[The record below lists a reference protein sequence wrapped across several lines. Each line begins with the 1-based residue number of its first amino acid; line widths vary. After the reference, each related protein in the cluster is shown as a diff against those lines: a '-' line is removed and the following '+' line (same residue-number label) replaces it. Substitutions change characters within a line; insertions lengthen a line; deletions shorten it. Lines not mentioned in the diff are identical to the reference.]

1 MCEVLL
7 QGSEIEVIGA
17 SINQLDVETTQT
29 SKQDARLPTMG
40 FDTENFNPT
49 GDLGSD
55 RAEAQAQDTSS
66 KHNTVV
72 LI

>member
-17 SINQLDVETTQT
+17 SMSQLDVETTQT

-49 GDLGSD
+49 GDRIVFNPSDGSH
-55 RAEAQAQDTSS
+55 RIVFNS
-66 KHNTVV
+66 H
-72 LI
+72 